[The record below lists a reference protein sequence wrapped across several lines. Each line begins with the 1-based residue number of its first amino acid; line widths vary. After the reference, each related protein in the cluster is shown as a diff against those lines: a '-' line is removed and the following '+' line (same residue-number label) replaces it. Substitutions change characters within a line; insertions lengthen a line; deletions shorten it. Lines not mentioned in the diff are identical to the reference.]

1 MCPFRCVVDT
11 SLLTFI
17 NPVAPLVV
25 VISMVL
31 GLTKFI
37 SEHLINNPVEVYCGV
52 AEKFH
57 GVVISC
63 ADDVVILKDNE
74 THTLTYLNAEKII
87 AIWGVSAKKKDK
99 DSP

>member
-1 MCPFRCVVDT
+1 MT
-11 SLLTFI
+11 S
-17 NPVAPLVV
+17 VV
-25 VISMVL
+25 V

-37 SEHLINNPVEVYCGV
+37 SEHLINNPVEVYCGG
-52 AEKFH
+52 ADKFR

-63 ADDVVILKDNE
+63 ADDVLILKDNE

-87 AIWGVSAKKKDK
+87 AIWGVSAKKKEK